1 MLELFL
7 YALFIFIIIFILF
20 FLYFYLKYYLSGY
33 EQAGGYSFFELC
45 FSRNNSKSI
54 GIYGEYKTYLEL
66 MKFKLRGSKILV
78 NLYIFN
84 NEIDST
90 EIDLIMIDKTGIY
103 VFESKNMSG
112 SIYGKPSDR
121 NWTQRL
127 GNMSNSFPNPIN
139 QNMKHIKY
147 LDNFLDN
154 KYTDNIYSFIVFS
167 ERCKLKKVIYH
178 DNVRVVKRENL
189 IYNIKNRINNS
200 NIIFTK
206 EEIDDIYNKLSI
218 CINVSADVKLKHV
231 ENIKNKKNIV
241 NSYLKKIDLNVGMI
255 EYQMYQDMPKE
266 ENGRI
271 NSLVDID
278 YEDFKSMMNYYM
290 KCETEIDPKIES
302 CTNRYIYYV
311 NDKPVGEILVRTTIN
326 ERYLNRSS
334 QIYFKVRISERNKGY
349 ATKMLEL
356 CLKECKKIGFDKVYL
371 NCGNDNIPAKYVI
384 LNNGGIKVKEHNNI
398 TRYEINIK

>member
-1 MLELFL
+1 MFGIFL
-7 YALFIFIIIFILF
+7 YGLFIFIITFIPI
-20 FLYFYLKYYLSGY
+20 FLYAYLQYYLSGY
-33 EQAGGYSFFELC
+33 KEDGGCSFFELY
-45 FSRNNSKSI
+45 FTKNISKSI
-54 GIYGEYKTYLEL
+54 GTFGEYKTYLEL
-66 MKFKLRGSKILV
+66 KRFKLRGAKILI

-112 SIYGKPSDR
+112 AIYGKSSDR
-121 NWTQRL
+121 SWTQRL

-139 QNMKHIKY
+139 QNIKHIKY

-167 ERCKLKKVIYH
+167 ERCKLKKAIHH

-189 IYNIKNRINNS
+189 IYNIKNKMNNS
-200 NIIFTK
+200 ETVFTK
-206 EEIDDIYNKLSI
+206 EEINDIYDKLKN
-218 CINVSADVKLKHV
+218 CTGVSDEVKLKHI
-231 ENIKNKKNIV
+231 ENIKAKKNML
-241 NSYLKKIDLNVGMI
+241 NSYLKKIHLNVGVP

-266 ENGRI
+266 ENGQY
-271 NSLVDID
+271 NSLVGVS
-278 YEDFKSMMNYYM
+278 YEDFKSKMNYYM
-290 KCETEIDPKIES
+290 KCEYEIDPKVES

-311 NDKPVGEILVRTTIN
+311 NEKPVGEILVRTTKN
-326 ERYLNRSS
+326 ERYLQRSS
-334 QIYFKVRISERNKGY
+334 QIYFKMRSSERNKGY

-384 LNNGGIKVKEHNNI
+384 LNNGGIKVKEQNNI

>member
-7 YALFIFIIIFILF
+7 YSLFIFIIVLVPV
-20 FLYFYLKYYLSGY
+20 FLYIYLEYYLSGY
-33 EQAGGYSFFELC
+33 KENGGCSFFELY
-45 FSRNNSKSI
+45 FARNNSKSI
-54 GIYGEYKTYLEL
+54 GVFGEYKIYLEL
-66 MKFKLRGSKILV
+66 KKFKYRGSKILA

-112 SIYGKPSDR
+112 AIYGKANDKL
-121 NWTQRL
+121 WTQRL
-127 GNMSNSFPNPIN
+127 GNMSNSFQNPIN
-139 QNMKHIKY
+139 QNVKHIKY

-167 ERCKLKKVIYH
+167 ERCKLRKVVYH

-189 IYNIKNRINNS
+189 SYNIKNRINNS
-200 NIIFTK
+200 DNVFTK
-206 EEIDDIYNKLSI
+206 EQINDIYNKLKE
-218 CINVSADVKLKHV
+218 CINVSDETKIKHI
-231 ENIKNKKNIV
+231 ENIKNKKNMI
-241 NSYLKKIDLNVGMI
+241 NSYLKKIDLSVGTA

-271 NSLVDID
+271 NSLVGIN
-278 YEDFKSMMNYYM
+278 YEDFKSMMNYYI
-290 KCETEIDPKIES
+290 KCEYEIDPKVES

-311 NDKPVGEILVRTTIN
+311 NDKPVGEILVRTTKN

-334 QIYFKVRISERNKGY
+334 QIYFKIRSSERNKGY

-356 CLKECKKIGFDKVYL
+356 CLKACKKIGFDNVHL
-371 NCGNDNIPAKYVI
+371 NCSNDNIPAKYVI
-384 LNNGGIKVKEHNNI
+384 LNNGGIKEKEHNNI